1 MGRIQWVPVDNSMK
15 KPLNQGTS
23 AKGPSPAKPLKI
35 PADVWAE
42 AAAMPDAPEADGPE
56 LAQSPRELADA
67 AVDRLRKMLRDA
79 ETSRMRAVDKLKI
92 EAELRAAV
100 AARAKLVLD
109 EEAILES
116 DAWREIEAELLAAV
130 KALPAKCTRAQVA
143 QALGDAMKGIHAR
156 LEAAA

>member
-1 MGRIQWVPVDNSMK
+1 MK
-15 KPLNQGTS
+15 KPPNQSTS

-35 PADVWAE
+35 PADVWADV
-42 AAAMPDAPEADGPE
+42 AAMPDAAPEPDGPE

-79 ETSRMRAVDKLKI
+79 ETTRMRAVDKLKI

-100 AARAKLVLD
+100 AARAKLTLD

-116 DAWREIEAELLAAV
+116 DAWAEIEAEVLAAV

-143 QALGDAMKGIHAR
+143 QALGEAMKGIHAR
-156 LEAAA
+156 LEAVA